1 MSSNINMALIGF
13 QGGDTRPATPN
24 QKSNQKYNQK
34 NMKDLKYW
42 MGVAAATQILIE
54 KTLFSI
60 EEEKDYEITV
70 EGHDDGH
77 FKVVFSWVSSFVEE
91 SFMGNHDSPPDGIS
105 PVYDGTILIFNYNE
119 NTNAVVNKLEDTM
132 YHIYTLP
139 MPSLLELEENPD
151 WER

>member
-1 MSSNINMALIGF
+1 MALIGF

-105 PVYDGTILIFNYNE
+105 PVYDGTVLVFGYHEYTKDVVSKIEDEMYKIYNLPIPE
-119 NTNAVVNKLEDTM
+119 LAEIED
-132 YHIYTLP
+132 YK
-139 MPSLLELEENPD
+139 D